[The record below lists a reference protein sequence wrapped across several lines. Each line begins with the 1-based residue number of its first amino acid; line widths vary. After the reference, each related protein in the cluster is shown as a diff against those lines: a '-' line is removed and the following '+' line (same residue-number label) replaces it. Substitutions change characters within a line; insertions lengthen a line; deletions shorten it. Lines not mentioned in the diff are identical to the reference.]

1 MHEQLSFGSWLKQRR
16 RLLDLTQQDVA
27 QRAACSLSTLR
38 KIESDDLLPSKE
50 LAHLLA
56 GTLGIPATEQEA
68 FIAFARGG
76 KTVFP
81 LSPAPPSLTNQR
93 TNQPTSQPTI
103 LHPKPDRPR
112 YTLPTPLTGL
122 VGRER
127 EIQSGCA
134 LLRRANVRLVTLI
147 GPPGVGKTRL
157 TLALAEALMSDFAH
171 GVCFVPL
178 APIDDPTLV
187 LPAIAQ
193 ALQVS
198 ETAGAPLLKSV
209 QEFLHDKHLLLVL
222 DNFEQ
227 VVAAAPQVS
236 ELLLVAAGVK
246 VLANSREALKLYGEY
261 EFPVPPLAVPDIQQ
275 LPTAA
280 LLEMY
285 HAVELF
291 TQRAAAVRLDF
302 AITPENA
309 AAVAQICA
317 WLDGL
322 PLAIEMAAARVK
334 WQPPAVLLEQLR
346 KQLLALTGGPRNL
359 TPRQQTLRGAL
370 DWSYNLL
377 TPVEQ
382 QLWVALGVVNGAVT
396 ARVAAALIDMDVVAC
411 EALLRGLVEKSLL
424 QYQVEEANTPAADSD
439 EARYTLLQM
448 VREYAQAKQVE
459 QGSQQQLQ
467 ARHAVLYHRLVVES
481 QLALAMRDAE
491 PVLNRLT
498 VEHNNLR
505 SALDWYL
512 RHEVETGLALATLLA
527 KSLWS
532 IRGYFSEGR
541 AWLEKLLAALPT
553 STLPPVTDQ
562 PGENAKL
569 TAISDAWLAAANM
582 AMGQGD
588 IPAAAIFAQKSEA
601 IALLLEDDS
610 AVRTVLQYRASIALN
625 QSDYPQAIH
634 FYQQALDLCRSEA
647 SDDQKAAAA
656 ILNGMGLVA
665 KDQGD
670 YERALALH
678 GRSYTIYAQL
688 HHQIGMARSL
698 TYSSIA
704 AYWQGNFQQAIDLAQ
719 QVITLQQGIGDVIS
733 MSYSREIMAVALV
746 KLRRFAEGVQAL
758 KESLAEFEKLED
770 QTGVAM
776 VLVDLGQAAYAQQAY
791 AQSLHY
797 HHRALQIAYP
807 IGERRR
813 CAFALE
819 GMAMAYA
826 HLPTRHNHL
835 TEAVR
840 LAAAAATLR
849 LKIAAPLPETDR
861 VDYEACLAL
870 VQQALSS
877 LAYQAAWQQ
886 GCEASLEQIVHAT
899 PTIS

>member
-1 MHEQLSFGSWLKQRR
+1 MNETLSFGAWLKQRR
-16 RLLDLTQQDVA
+16 HRLDLTQQEVA

-38 KIESDDLLPSKE
+38 KIEGNDLLPSKE
-50 LAHLLA
+50 LAQLLA
-56 GTLGIPATEQEA
+56 VALGVPATEQEA
-68 FIAFARGG
+68 FITFARGG
-76 KTVFP
+76 KTIFTLP
-81 LSPAPPSLTNQR
+81 PALPSPTNQLTNPP
-93 TNQPTSQPTI
+93 TNQPKT
-103 LHPKPDRPR
+103 DRPR

-157 TLALAEALMSDFAH
+157 SLALAEALKPDFVH

-178 APIDDPTLV
+178 APIADPALV

-193 ALQVS
+193 TLQVS
-198 ETAGAPLLKSV
+198 EVASVPLLKSV
-209 QEFLHDKHLLLVL
+209 QEFLHDKQLLLVL

-227 VVAAAPQVS
+227 VVVAAPQLSDLLMAAAAVKMLVS
-236 ELLLVAAGVK
+236 
-246 VLANSREALKLYGEY
+246 SREALKLYGEY

-285 HAVELF
+285 PAVELF
-291 TQRAAAVRLDF
+291 TQRATAVRLDF

-309 AAVAQICA
+309 TAVAQICA

-346 KQLLALTGGPRNL
+346 KQLMALTGGPRNL

-377 TPVEQ
+377 APLEQ
-382 QLWVALGVVNGAVT
+382 QLWVAIGVVNGSVT
-396 ARVAAALIDMDVVAC
+396 ARVAAALTDLDVMLC
-411 EALLRGLVEKSLL
+411 EELLRGLVEKSLL
-424 QYQVEEANTPAADSD
+424 QYQARETGGQAADDD

-448 VREYAQAKQVE
+448 VRAYTQAKQVE
-459 QGSQQQLQ
+459 QGSQPQLQ
-467 ARHAVLYHRLVVES
+467 ARHAALYHRLVAES
-481 QLALAMRDAE
+481 QPALATRDAE
-491 PVLNRLT
+491 RSLNRLT

-505 SALDWYL
+505 SALEWYL
-512 RHEVETGLALATLLA
+512 HHDVDTGLQLATLLA

-541 AWLEKLLAALPT
+541 AWLEKFLAALPT
-553 STLPPVTDQ
+553 SQQQ
-562 PGENAKL
+562 PL
-569 TAISDAWLAAANM
+569 TGQSSEIAHLTRISDAMLAAANM
-582 AMGQGD
+582 AIGQGD

-601 IALLLEDDS
+601 LALLLEDDK

-625 QSDYPQAIH
+625 QSDYPQAMR
-634 FYQQALDLCRSEA
+634 FYQQALDLCDTTS
-647 SDDQKAAAA
+647 SDDQKAAAT
-656 ILNGMGLVA
+656 ILNGMGLIA

-678 GRSYTIYAQL
+678 ERSHTIYAQL
-688 HHQIGMARSL
+688 DYQIGMARSL

-704 AYWQGNFQQAIDLAQ
+704 AYWQGNFHQAIDLAQ

-758 KESLAEFEKLED
+758 EESLAEFEKLED

-791 AQSLHY
+791 AQSLQY
-797 HHRALQIAYP
+797 HHRALQIAYT

-826 HLPTRHNHL
+826 HLPTHHNHL

-849 LKIAAPLPETDR
+849 LKIAIPLPETDR
-861 VDYEACLAL
+861 PDYEACLAL
-870 VQQALSS
+870 VEQSLSP

-886 GCEASLEQIVHAT
+886 GCEAPLDLFVRAAPMVS
-899 PTIS
+899 